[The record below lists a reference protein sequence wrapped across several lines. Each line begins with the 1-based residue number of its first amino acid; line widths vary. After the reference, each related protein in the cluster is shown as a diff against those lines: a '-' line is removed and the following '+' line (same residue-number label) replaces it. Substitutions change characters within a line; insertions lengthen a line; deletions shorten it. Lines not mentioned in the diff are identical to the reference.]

1 MTERALFIGK
11 VAQHAKVNPGTIR
24 YYEAIGLLP
33 KPQRGQ
39 NRYRVY
45 SADAVEMLQFIRK
58 AQGLGLRLSEIQELV
73 EVRRTGREPCGH
85 MQALAERKIDDLDW
99 KLEELATLRKNL
111 KDLLSR
117 SKRQRAQGYEKGVVC
132 PHIEGLPFAPRPRE
146 QTRWSSRVSRKDRSP
161 AILLRTARRV
171 SRP

>member
-117 SKRQRAQGYEKGVVC
+117 SKRQRAQGYEMASS
-132 PHIEGLPFAPRPRE
+132 API
-146 QTRWSSRVSRKDRSP
+146 SKDF
-161 AILLRTARRV
+161 LLRRGHENKHGGVLACLAKIGV
-171 SRP
+171 RPSFCAQHGG